1 MGDVALNLLVGA
13 VIAVGLVG
21 VVIPALPGV
30 LLVWAAVLVW
40 TLATDADGRWVVFG
54 LVTAIAAAS
63 QILKFLIPGRQ
74 LQAAGIPTR
83 TLLLGVVLGVV
94 GLFVIPIVGALVG
107 FVLGVYL
114 AERGR
119 LGSHDRAWPSTKAA
133 LRGALLSIL
142 IEFVAAALCAA
153 IWLAGAIGAF

>member
-1 MGDVALNLLVGA
+1 MDSVALNLLVGA
-13 VIAVGLVG
+13 AILVGIVG
-21 VVIPALPGV
+21 VVIPAVPGV

-40 TLATDADGRWVVFG
+40 TLATDADGRWLVLG
-54 LVTAIAAAS
+54 LVTTIAAAS
-63 QILKFLIPGRQ
+63 QVLKYLVPGRR

-83 TLLLGVVLGVV
+83 TLLLGVGVGIV
-94 GLFVIPIVGALVG
+94 GLFVVPVVGAPLG

-114 AERGR
+114 AERAR

-133 LRGALLSIL
+133 LRGALLAVA
-142 IEFVAAALCAA
+142 IEFAAAALCGG

>member
-1 MGDVALNLLVGA
+1 MDDTALNLLVGVA
-13 VIAVGLVG
+13 IGIGIVG

-40 TLATDADGRWVVFG
+40 ALLTDADGRWLVLG

-63 QILKFLIPGRQ
+63 QVLKILVPGRRM
-74 LQAAGIPTR
+74 QAAGIPTR
-83 TLLLGVVLGVV
+83 TLLTGAAV
-94 GLFVIPIVGALVG
+94 GIVGFFVIPVVGALVG

-119 LGSHDRAWPSTKAA
+119 LGSHERAWPSTKTA
-133 LRGALLSIL
+133 LRGALLSIA
-142 IEFVAAALCAA
+142 IEFVAAALCAG
-153 IWLAGAIGAF
+153 IWLAGAIGAL